1 MIRGSCRSWPVIVQ
15 GKWWTWVPLP
25 GLDPGL
31 EESVYRLGA
40 AKWATARSEGK
51 PEKVAQQEAERL
63 MFETTYGVYYS
74 WPGMKSK

>member
-1 MIRGSCRSWPVIVQ
+1 MIRKTFPVIVQ

-63 MFETTYGVYYS
+63 MFETRYGVTY
-74 WPGMKSK
+74 MTTMAKNKV

>member
-1 MIRGSCRSWPVIVQ
+1 MIRKTWPTNVQ
-15 GKWWTWVPLP
+15 GKWWTWTPLP

-63 MFETTYGVYYS
+63 MFETTYGVSYS

>member
-1 MIRGSCRSWPVIVQ
+1 MIRRAWPTNVQ

-40 AKWATARSEGK
+40 AKWATLKSEGK
-51 PEKVAQQEAERL
+51 PEKVAQQEAERF
-63 MFETTYGVYYS
+63 MFETTYGSKYS
-74 WPGMKSK
+74 GPSMMTKGK

>member
-1 MIRGSCRSWPVIVQ
+1 MIRKTWPTNIQ

-31 EESVYRLGA
+31 EESVYWLGA
-40 AKWATARSEGK
+40 AKWATAKTEGK

-63 MFETTYGVYYS
+63 MFETRYSVTYSGNVT
-74 WPGMKSK
+74 KKKD

>member
-1 MIRGSCRSWPVIVQ
+1 MIPRICRSYPVIVQ

-40 AKWATARSEGK
+40 AKWATARTEGK

-63 MFETTYGVYYS
+63 MFETTYGVRYGS
-74 WPGMKSK
+74 QQLKS